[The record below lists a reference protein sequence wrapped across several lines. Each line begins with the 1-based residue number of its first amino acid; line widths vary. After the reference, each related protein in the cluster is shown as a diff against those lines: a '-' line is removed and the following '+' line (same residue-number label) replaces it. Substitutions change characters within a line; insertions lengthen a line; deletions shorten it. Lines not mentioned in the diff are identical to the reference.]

1 MRESFG
7 GIPEGYEI
15 TQDMHKMQ
23 LLMVTTGTMTC
34 IVVGHDEGQYY
45 NCIGILDSTCK
56 SKLPVDKVLSMDLSN
71 YYIATTLDKCNYLD
85 ALDKLNLMPAISDGA
100 VEIIP
105 TQYYYLS
112 ERGSE
117 ILNSNIKMQSDKD
130 KYVTDYKMR
139 SMMNNVFLTDIE
151 ARAQQRVIMNRSA
164 TYSSTVITFNSP
176 TKLPDVTDRGLY
188 GKIEV
193 ILLKE
198 DGTLVP
204 GYYLSFNRYFTDS
217 QGNLIKILGWSCYD
231 GITISIKN

>member
-7 GIPEGYEI
+7 GIPEGYKI
-15 TQDMHKMQ
+15 THDMSINH
-23 LLMVTTGTMTC
+23 LITVTTGTMTC
-34 IVVGHDEGQYY
+34 IVIGHDEDQYY

-56 SKLPVDKVLSMDLSN
+56 SKLPIDKVISMDLSN
-71 YYIATTLDKCNYLD
+71 YYITTTLDKHNYWT
-85 ALDKLNLMPAISDGA
+85 ALNKLNLMLAISDGA

-117 ILNSNIKMQSDKD
+117 ILNLNIKMQSDKD

-139 SMMNNVFLTDIE
+139 SMMNNIFLTDIE

-164 TYSSTVITFNSP
+164 PYSSTVITFTSP
-176 TKLPDVTDRGLY
+176 NKHPDVTDRGLY
-188 GKIEV
+188 GKVEV

-217 QGNLIKILGWSCYD
+217 QGNLIKILGWSYYD